1 METKEKVKT
10 IIAECL
16 GLSADTMPC
25 DQDLYQ
31 MEGFD
36 SMRNVMILSRIE
48 ETFDLLIPEDD
59 IFDIATVNAW
69 ISEVEKLKGGS

>member
-1 METKEKVKT
+1 MDIKEKVKT

-16 GLSADTMPC
+16 GSSADTIAC

-36 SMRNVMILSRIE
+36 SMRNVLILARIE
-48 ETFDLLIPEDD
+48 EAFDILIPEDD
-59 IFDIATVNAW
+59 IFDIATVNDW
-69 ISEVEKLKGGS
+69 ISEVEKLKAN